1 MLKQCLSRGVVLVG
15 LLVLLTIASAAV
27 SAQEES
33 LPTISATAEGITVP
47 EGLVAGLTTIVF
59 QNDTE
64 APFAPFLARFNEGK
78 TLPDLM
84 SAMQVGGFNP
94 VFEVVTILGNPDTP
108 PGESYQVTYDLLAGD
123 YVLLS
128 FGDFRGG
135 PPTILPFSVA
145 EIETEAE
152 ATPELLVADVTV
164 QLADFMF
171 AMPTEIEAGAQLW
184 QIENVGE
191 QAHHMVI
198 FAVENDVTLEDVT
211 AAISDALMNATTF
224 PAPMPYET
232 VFGWGIMSPAQSA
245 YIELDL
251 EPGKYVFVCFLP
263 DQTAEDPEQA
273 MTHFAHGMIKLVT
286 MDE

>member
-1 MLKQCLSRGVVLVG
+1 MLKQYLSRGVVLVG
-15 LLVLLTIASAAV
+15 LLVLLTITGAAV

-33 LPTISATAEGITVP
+33 LPTISATAEGMTVP
-47 EGLVAGLTTIVF
+47 EGLIAGLTTIVF
-59 QNDTE
+59 QNDSE
-64 APFAPFLARFNEGK
+64 APFAPFIFRLNEGK
-78 TLPDLM
+78 TTPDLM
-84 SAMQVGGFNP
+84 GALQSGGFNA
-94 VFEVVTILGNPDTP
+94 VFEVVTILGNPDTQ

-145 EIETEAE
+145 ENETELE
-152 ATPELLVADVTV
+152 ATPEPMEADVVV
-164 QLADFMF
+164 QLADFVF
-171 AMPTEIEAGAQLW
+171 AVPTKIDTGAQLW

-191 QAHHMVI
+191 QAHHMVV
-198 FAVENDVTLEDVT
+198 FAVEDDVTLEAVT
-211 AAISDALMNATTF
+211 AAIMDALMNATSF
-224 PAPMPYET
+224 PPPIPYET

-286 MDE
+286 IDE